1 MIVDW
6 YELAIEPT
14 IRQLAGVIRDTF
26 DAWVGFT
33 DLEGNTVPLG
43 GSTGRPKVVCERF
56 MANSVDP
63 GDEADA
69 HALTCKRSIAM
80 WAESDAVGDRSD
92 PFKVCHAGLGAATV
106 PIRVEGEV
114 VGSVYASGFLAAER
128 ADGKATRLRSLM
140 VDKGL
145 VSEAEADSVMNT
157 VPLHDRSQ
165 RACVLGLLR
174 AIVGHAQAKLDSVPG
189 RFESLG
195 DRYGDMIGTSA
206 PMKRLFGTLRKIS
219 RGDSTV
225 LIQGENGTGKE
236 LVAKAIHEHSRRLGA
251 PFVVQNCAAIPA
263 ELIES
268 ELFGHKRGA
277 FSGAHRDRVG
287 LFETANRGTFFLD
300 EIGEMD
306 VSLQVKLLRVLQ
318 QGTFLPVGDNVFR
331 KVDVR
336 IICATNRDLKAL
348 VDAGE
353 FREDLYYRINV
364 IAVEP
369 PPLRHR
375 RDDIPLL
382 ASYFLNKACHRHD
395 RSRKR
400 LSQDAIDALLQYQWP
415 GNVRELENEMER
427 AVIMSGQDRLI
438 GPEQLTLTP
447 RDEPAAPLDAATA
460 RMELPEAVER
470 LERHMI
476 LEGLRRT
483 GWNKTQTAKELGV
496 SRRNL
501 IRKVA
506 QFDLDRYRDR

>member
-1 MIVDW
+1 MIDW

-14 IRQLAGVIRDTF
+14 VRSLAAVVRDTF
-26 DAWVGFT
+26 GVWIGFCDA
-33 DLEGNTVPLG
+33 EGNMVPLG
-43 GSTGRPKVVCERF
+43 GATGRPKAVCQRF
-56 MANSVDP
+56 IANSVEGEEGVMSCRGSLERWVAKD
-63 GDEADA
+63 ADG
-69 HALTCKRSIAM
+69 
-80 WAESDAVGDRSD
+80 ERSD
-92 PFKVCHAGLGAATV
+92 PFKSCHAGLRALTL
-106 PIRVEGEV
+106 PISVDGEV
-114 VGSVYASGFLAAER
+114 VGNVYASGFLGAER
-128 ADGKATRLRSLM
+128 AEALIEKLRRTITDRELII
-140 VDKGL
+140 
-145 VSEAEADSVMNT
+145 EAQIESALST
-157 VPLHDRSQ
+157 IPLLDRSE
-165 RACVLGLLR
+165 RGCALALLR
-174 AIVGHAQAKLDSVPG
+174 AIVEHVESRLDTVRH

-195 DRYGDMIGTSA
+195 DRYGDMIGTS
-206 PMKRLFGTLRKIS
+206 PEMKRLFGTLRKIS

-236 LVAKAIHEHSRRLGA
+236 LVARAIHNHSRRSQG
-251 PFVVQNCAAIPA
+251 PFIGQNCAAIPA
-263 ELIES
+263 DLIES

-287 LFETANRGTFFLD
+287 LFEAANHGTFFLD

-318 QGTFLPVGDNVFR
+318 EGTFLPVGDSVFR

-336 IICATNRDLKAL
+336 IICATNRDLMQL
-348 VDAGE
+348 VEARQ
-353 FREDLYYRINV
+353 FREDLFYRLNV

-382 ASYFLNKACHRHD
+382 ASFFLNKACHRHE
-395 RSRKR
+395 RARKR
-400 LSQDAIDALLQYQWP
+400 LTDEAISRLLEHEWP

-427 AVIMSGQDRLI
+427 VVIMSGEERRID
-438 GPEQLTLTP
+438 EAQLTLSP
-447 RDEPAAPLDAATA
+447 RVSTRGRLDVATS
-460 RMELPEAVER
+460 RMELPAAVEE
-470 LERHMI
+470 LERQMI

-506 QFDLDRYRDR
+506 QLDLDKLRDH

>member
-1 MIVDW
+1 MIDW

-14 IRQLAGVIRDTF
+14 VRRLAAVVRENF
-26 DAWVGFT
+26 DVWIGFC
-33 DLEGNTVPLG
+33 DLDGNMVPLG
-43 GSTGRPKVVCERF
+43 GAGGKPKAVCERF
-56 MANSVDP
+56 IANAVDDLD
-63 GDEADA
+63 DEVM
-69 HALTCKRSIAM
+69 TCRGSLSR
-80 WAESDAVGDRSD
+80 WAQKDRAAGRDD
-92 PFKVCHAGLGAATV
+92 PVKSCHAGLGALTQ
-106 PIRVEGEV
+106 PILQEGEV
-114 VGSVYASGFLAAER
+114 VGNVYASGFLASER
-128 ADGKATRLRSLM
+128 ADALMEKLRRTIETRELISQDHL
-140 VDKGL
+140 DHALG
-145 VSEAEADSVMNT
+145 T
-157 VPLHDRSQ
+157 VPLLDRSQ
-165 RACVLGLLR
+165 RACILALIG
-174 AIVGHAQAKLDSVPG
+174 AIVQHVEERLDTVPG
-189 RFESLG
+189 KFEALG
-195 DRYGDMIGTSA
+195 DRYGDMIGTSQE
-206 PMKRLFGTLRKIS
+206 MKRLFNTLRKIS

-236 LVAKAIHEHSRRLGA
+236 LVAQAIHDHSRRATA

-263 ELIES
+263 DLIES

-277 FSGAHRDRVG
+277 FSGAHRDRLG
-287 LFETANRGTFFLD
+287 LFETANHGTFFLD

-336 IICATNRDLKAL
+336 IICATNRDLQEL
-348 VDAGE
+348 VRQGK

-382 ASYFLNKACHRHD
+382 ASFFLNRACHRHE
-395 RSRKR
+395 RPRKSLTTDAFER
-400 LSQDAIDALLQYQWP
+400 LLHYEWP

-427 AVIMSGQDRLI
+427 AVIMSGEERFIDVGRLS
-438 GPEQLTLTP
+438 LTSRREIP
-447 RDEPAAPLDAATA
+447 RGLDVATSQ
-460 RMELPEAVER
+460 MELPEAVEE
-470 LERHMI
+470 LERRMI

-506 QFDLDRYRDR
+506 AYDLEKYRES